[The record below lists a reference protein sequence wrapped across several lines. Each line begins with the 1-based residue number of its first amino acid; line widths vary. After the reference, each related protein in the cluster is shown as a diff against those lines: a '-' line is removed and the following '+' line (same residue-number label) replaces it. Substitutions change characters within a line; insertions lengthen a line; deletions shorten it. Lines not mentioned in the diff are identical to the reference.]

1 MKSLFKN
8 IFKNRIDQLILNELM
23 KKKVFNP
30 VHLALGH
37 EGVSEIINNFIN
49 LNDELIL
56 THRNI
61 AFNLARERNLKRII
75 SELSYKTGGIS
86 LGEMGSMN
94 MINKKKNINYSSSI
108 LGNNFSVGLGVSLAN
123 SKLSSK
129 SSLTVVVTGD
139 GAIEEGSFYETLILG
154 NLLEVP
160 LVILVIND
168 NFAMAS
174 KILQRRKLINLKKI
188 ADSMGLRYLNLNQ
201 SHVLK
206 KIKNIEAILLH
217 SKKKNKLSIIE
228 INIKTFNGHCG
239 PSPGWPEDPN
249 KIYIDNGLIIKNN
262 NDDILYLLKKKLGKI
277 IFNKYEKIYL
287 EYAKKI
293 LKFY

>member
-1 MKSLFKN
+1 
-8 IFKNRIDQLILNELM
+8 
-23 KKKVFNP
+23 
-30 VHLALGH
+30 
-37 EGVSEIINNFIN
+37 
-49 LNDELIL
+49 
-56 THRNI
+56 
-61 AFNLARERNLKRII
+61 
-75 SELSYKTGGIS
+75 
-86 LGEMGSMN
+86 
-94 MINKKKNINYSSSI
+94 
-108 LGNNFSVGLGVSLAN
+108 
-123 SKLSSK
+123 
-129 SSLTVVVTGD
+129 LTVVVTGD

-239 PSPGWPEDPN
+239 PSPGWPEDPK

-262 NDDILYLLKKKLGKI
+262 NDDILYLLKKKVGKI